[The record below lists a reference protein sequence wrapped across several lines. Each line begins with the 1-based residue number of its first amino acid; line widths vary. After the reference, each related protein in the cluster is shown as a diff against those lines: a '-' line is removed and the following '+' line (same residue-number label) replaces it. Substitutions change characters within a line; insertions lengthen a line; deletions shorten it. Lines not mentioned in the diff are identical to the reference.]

1 MTGSAILDDVSLD
14 VPWALV
20 EAFAGTP
27 RWKPADV
34 NKGADMI
41 VAALE
46 RAGVPVTVHEA
57 KIYLSIPFDAR
68 VKAGGRTIRAKPP
81 AYALDCREAPQAP
94 ITDLE
99 LGIDEITFNGR
110 DAVEAYFLG
119 LATLEETDTGAV
131 LSYGRCDITLA
142 GVSVADIADWYYTLQ
157 PDDEPIDVPVYT
169 G

>member
-1 MTGSAILDDVSLD
+1 MLILGTAGNDALEDTVGDDTIL
-14 VPWALV
+14 A
-20 EAFAGTP
+20 
-27 RWKPADV
+27 
-34 NKGADMI
+34 GADHFDFVYMSNKQ
-41 VAALE
+41 
-46 RAGVPVTVHEA
+46 GNVT
-57 KIYLSIPFDAR
+57 
-68 VKAGGRTIRAKPP
+68 
-81 AYALDCREAPQAP
+81 

-131 LSYGRCDITLA
+131 LSYGRCGITLA

>member
-14 VPWALV
+14 VPWSLV

-81 AYALDCREAPQAP
+81 AYALDCRE
-94 ITDLE
+94 
-99 LGIDEITFNGR
+99 GR
-110 DAVEAYFLG
+110 TAQIVHVPAAYSKSVG
-119 LATLEETDTGAV
+119 TLV
-131 LSYGRCDITLA
+131 R
-142 GVSVADIADWYYTLQ
+142 Q
-157 PDDEPIDVPVYT
+157 EPGSEPLVPRSASAARS
-169 G
+169 